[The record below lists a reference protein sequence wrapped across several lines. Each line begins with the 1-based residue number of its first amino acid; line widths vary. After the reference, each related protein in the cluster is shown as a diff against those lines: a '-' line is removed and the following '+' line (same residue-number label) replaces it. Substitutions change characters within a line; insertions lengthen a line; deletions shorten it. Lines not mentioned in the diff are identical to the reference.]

1 MKKFHSVFTYFS
13 TSRPN
18 FEMILNAIPRQG
30 GSEEISINID
40 EKSSV
45 ADLRGFL
52 AVSIF
57 G

>member
-1 MKKFHSVFTYFS
+1 
-13 TSRPN
+13 
-18 FEMILNAIPRQG
+18 MILNAIPRQG